1 MTFEEIT
8 NKLNEIYTRKNKD
21 YGNSFEKSCEE
32 FGLVSPAIRMT
43 DKLNRFK
50 QLINSKPEVDESIQ
64 DTLLDLA
71 NYAILTYKYITDSI
85 EINKELIL

>member
-8 NKLNEIYTRKNKD
+8 KEMNSIYIKKNND
-21 YGNSFEKSCEE
+21 YGNSFDKSCDE

-50 QLINSKPEVDESIQ
+50 SLIKTRDEYMVKDESIK

-71 NYAILTYKYITDSI
+71 NYAILTYMYVQ
-85 EINKELIL
+85 NKLTM

>member
-50 QLINSKPEVDESIQ
+50 QLINSKPEVDESVQ

-71 NYAILTYKYITDSI
+71 NYAILTYMYIEHDR
-85 EINKELIL
+85 EINKELTL

>member
-8 NKLNEIYTRKNKD
+8 KEMNSIYIKKNND
-21 YGNSFEKSCEE
+21 YGNSFDKSCDE

-50 QLINSKPEVDESIQ
+50 SLIKTRDEYMVKDESIK

-71 NYAILTYKYITDSI
+71 NYAILTYMYVQ
-85 EINKELIL
+85 NKLTI

>member
-8 NKLNEIYTRKNKD
+8 RKLNEIYTRKNKD

-50 QLINSKPEVDESIQ
+50 QLINNKPEVDESIQ

-71 NYAILTYKYITDSI
+71 NYAILTYKYIINSM
-85 EINKELIL
+85 EINEEQTL

>member
-8 NKLNEIYTRKNKD
+8 YKLNEIYTRKNKD

-50 QLINSKPEVDESIQ
+50 QLINNKPEVNESIQ

-71 NYAILTYKYITDSI
+71 NYAILTYKYIINSM
-85 EINKELIL
+85 EINEKRTL

>member
-8 NKLNEIYTRKNKD
+8 NKLNEIYIRKNKD
-21 YGNSFEKSCEE
+21 YGNSFVKSCGE

-71 NYAILTYKYITDSI
+71 NYAILTYMYIVNAR
-85 EINKELIL
+85 EINEELTL